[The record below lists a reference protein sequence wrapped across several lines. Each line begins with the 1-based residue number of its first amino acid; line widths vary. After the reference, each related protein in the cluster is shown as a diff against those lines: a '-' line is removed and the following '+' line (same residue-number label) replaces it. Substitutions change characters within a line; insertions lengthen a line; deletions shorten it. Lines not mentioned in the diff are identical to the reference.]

1 MNILLI
7 TNMYPGFSNQSK
19 IMATYAVHYFAKEW
33 AKNHNVKVIRL
44 WPTYPKI
51 FTVLKRCRTVNKY
64 GFQDNYIIDGVDI
77 TRMPILKIPKINY
90 RDKDIR
96 TVGNKIMDMIV
107 NETKDNN
114 TPDVV
119 ICDILNPFI
128 YIGAIVAEKFDS
140 KLIASLHNSD
150 IAYLSR
156 TNNYK
161 KFMSIDSKIDKVIFR
176 SDKVEKN
183 FLQLYRGNINKNKY
197 SKILFGIH
205 KTDIIEQK
213 QLNEKLSKTKKV
225 ILIAA
230 SLKKLKKVDVLIK
243 AFSRI
248 ENKNGYILKIVGDG
262 AERRNLEEL
271 VESLDCGKDVIFEG
285 EKIREE
291 VLNFME
297 EADIFVMV
305 SSPETF
311 GLVYIEAMANGCI
324 TIGSKGEGID
334 GVIFDDK
341 NGFLCTP
348 DSVDELK
355 ICLEN
360 AMNLNKGD
368 KARIISNALNTVKDL
383 TYEKLSSKFL
393 IEIGK

>member
-19 IMATYAVHYFAKEW
+19 IKATYAVHYFAKEW
-33 AKNHNVKVIRL
+33 SKSHNVKVMRL

-51 FTVLKRCRTVNKY
+51 FTVFNRCRTTNKY
-64 GFQDNYIIDGVDI
+64 GFLDDYKLDGVHI
-77 TRMPILKIPKINY
+77 TRIPILKIPKVNY
-90 RDKDIR
+90 RDSDIR
-96 TVGNKIMDMIV
+96 AVGNKIINMIV

-114 TPDVV
+114 IPDVV

-128 YIGAIVAEKFDS
+128 YIGAIVAEKFNS

-150 IAYLSR
+150 ISYLGR
-156 TNNYK
+156 TDNYK
-161 KFMSIDSKIDKVIFR
+161 KFMSIDSKIDKIIFR

-183 FLQLYRGNINKNKY
+183 FLKLYYGNRNKNRY
-197 SKILFGIH
+197 SKILFGIQ
-205 KTDIIEQK
+205 KTDIIDQK
-213 QLNEKLSKTKKV
+213 LLNEKLSKPNKV

-230 SLKKLKKVDVLIK
+230 SLKQLKKVDVLIK

-248 ENKNGYILKIVGDG
+248 KNKNSYILKIVGDG
-262 AERRNLEEL
+262 GERRNLEEL
-271 VESLDCGKDVIFEG
+271 VDSLDCGKDVIFEG
-285 EKIREE
+285 EKNRDE
-291 VLNFME
+291 VLNFMGK
-297 EADIFVMV
+297 ADIFAMV

-334 GVIFDDK
+334 GVIVDNK
-341 NGFLCTP
+341 NGFLCRP
-348 DSVDELK
+348 NSVEELK
-355 ICLEN
+355 MYLEN
-360 AMNLNKGD
+360 AMNLNEED
-368 KARIISNALNTVKDL
+368 KFRIINNALNTVEDL
-383 TYEKLSSKFL
+383 TYERLASEFL